1 MASKLFIFYVKHKFN
16 EFDDLFPKIRVAE
29 FRILPIPTKIKGM
42 FDNDII
48 TLVKSILSA
57 KRTNPSADI
66 SAEEQKIDCL
76 VYHLYNLTYDEV
88 KIVDPETPIT
98 EEEYYGQ

>member
-1 MASKLFIFYVKHKFN
+1 MSYYHKEKFLDTQKVLFQKVLIVNAKKLPIILPANKENIVGAVN
-16 EFDDLFPKIRVAE
+16 
-29 FRILPIPTKIKGM
+29 RILT
-42 FDNDII
+42 
-48 TLVKSILSA
+48 A
-57 KRTNPSADI
+57 KCINSSADI
-66 SAEEQKIDCL
+66 SAEEREIDRL